1 MPIIRM
7 PDFAPLTI
15 VIFLLFFFCLSFF
28 FSIWSKLLWVCRL
41 STQQDRHDVFFPQR
55 TTNTNTT
62 LLRVVYSIY
71 KFSWIIESANKHLLF
86 DYYLLASFVYYI
98 ILSNCIHW
106 LVVIELNESKFEK
119 AFLCGSNGS
128 MLFN

>member
-7 PDFAPLTI
+7 PDFVPLTI
-15 VIFLLFFFCLSFF
+15 VIFLLLFFCRSFF
-28 FSIWSKLLWVCRL
+28 FFQSGQSCYEFAVYQLNKIDM
-41 STQQDRHDVFFPQR
+41 TFFPPNERQ
-55 TTNTNTT
+55 TQIPHYS
-62 LLRVVYSIY
+62 VVYSIY

-86 DYYLLASFVYYI
+86 DYYLLVSFVYYI

-128 MLFN
+128 MLLN